1 MQIQSGRTKLLFPN
15 LQVSSVLRE
24 MDKVKAK
31 MSDKRLETHVKTE
44 LKGGSKPKKEHQ
56 ALTFVEK
63 LVRSVLFNSARCI
76 TTGVITYVLLF

>member
-1 MQIQSGRTKLLFPN
+1 
-15 LQVSSVLRE
+15 

-56 ALTFVEK
+56 ALNFFEK
-63 LVRSVLFNSARCI
+63 HAMSILVNSAA
-76 TTGVITYVLLF
+76 TGVITYVLLF